1 MLLTKTL
8 WNKFYRALYVVW
20 TAILFFG
27 HVRDEEG
34 DKQGNKWQKGKLVS
48 LEWERSQSYVF
59 SQCMHITKKTKTHSH
74 TDFCA
79 KVVLDKGRGT
89 PVSLPVPRGPLKSC
103 SSFTAVIEKEN
114 DKSRRDSIWCCSA
127 ADWHFSLLQSGSA
140 VGDRLLYCEYSKQ
153 KDQTDRWASIL
164 TECALLGLKGRTHRH
179 TISTMKKITCVDKQ
193 IKAVQWELL
202 KKKKRKQISRQN
214 QEKWQKTRA
223 AVENPVIFS
232 KVKSCS
238 CHSRGWFSTPTSK
251 AKIITEWPS
260 N

>member
-27 HVRDEEG
+27 HVRNEEG

-74 TDFCA
+74 TNFCA

-153 KDQTDRWASIL
+153 KNPDRQVSEYTDGVCIVGIEGENTSAHYIYY
-164 TECALLGLKGRTHRH
+164 
-179 TISTMKKITCVDKQ
+179 
-193 IKAVQWELL
+193 
-202 KKKKRKQISRQN
+202 
-214 QEKWQKTRA
+214 EK
-223 AVENPVIFS
+223 NNL
-232 KVKSCS
+232 C
-238 CHSRGWFSTPTSK
+238 G
-251 AKIITEWPS
+251 
-260 N
+260 